1 LHREKP
7 GQQTIANSIFKGLD
21 MTKITQGIF
30 LVAVALLVLSA
41 VFKAPVAAGGGAV
54 VMLVG
59 LIYAFVVTKR
69 DVERSQFSKL

>member
-30 LVAVALLVLSA
+30 LIAVALLVLSA